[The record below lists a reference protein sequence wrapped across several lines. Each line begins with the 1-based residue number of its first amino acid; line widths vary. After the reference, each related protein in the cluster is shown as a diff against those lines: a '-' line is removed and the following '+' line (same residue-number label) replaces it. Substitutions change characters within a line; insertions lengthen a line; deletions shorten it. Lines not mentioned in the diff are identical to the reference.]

1 MGVLW
6 EKRVWRPYSK
16 LCYGVT
22 GPGQSAIVAPDDPL
36 YSVGTRTKECS
47 ENEQAG
53 LTAQLFRAC
62 HAHLFRGVFSNGQAC
77 LTRICGDSVLH
88 PRAVP
93 SNSDRRGTPCPYP
106 RKKPASR
113 ATPARHHNPAN
124 PLRSGPASTDA
135 LTTTCERRCAADAR
149 CGSPDVPA
157 GDKACQRS
165 RAWGFLARANRREI
179 HVTTRETDLYPPVK
193 TFLEGQGYVVK
204 SEVGAA
210 DVVAVR
216 GGEPPVIVEL
226 KLGFSLA
233 LVHQCVAR
241 LGVSDD
247 VYMAVERGKG
257 KRFLKATKDMTR
269 LCRRL
274 GLGLLTVRLSD
285 GLVQVHCDP
294 GPYAPRKNTK
304 RQGRLLKEFAARQ
317 GDPNDGGQTR
327 VGLITAYRQDALK
340 LALFLYEVG
349 ASKGADVARETGV
362 PRATTMMR
370 DDHYGWFEKV
380 EKGIYGLTPK
390 GAEAVARSGKVL
402 GG

>member
-1 MGVLW
+1 M
-6 EKRVWRPYSK
+6 
-16 LCYGVT
+16 
-22 GPGQSAIVAPDDPL
+22 
-36 YSVGTRTKECS
+36 
-47 ENEQAG
+47 
-53 LTAQLFRAC
+53 TA
-62 HAHLFRGVFSNGQAC
+62 
-77 LTRICGDSVLH
+77 
-88 PRAVP
+88 
-93 SNSDRRGTPCPYP
+93 
-106 RKKPASR
+106 
-113 ATPARHHNPAN
+113 
-124 PLRSGPASTDA
+124 
-135 LTTTCERRCAADAR
+135 
-149 CGSPDVPA
+149 
-157 GDKACQRS
+157 
-165 RAWGFLARANRREI
+165 
-179 HVTTRETDLYPPVK
+179 RETDLYPPVK

-241 LGVSDD
+241 LAVSDD

-294 GPYAPRKNTK
+294 GPYAPRKNAK
-304 RQGRLLKEFAARQ
+304 RQGRLLKEFVARQ

-340 LALFLYEVG
+340 LAMYLFEVG

-362 PRATTMMR
+362 ARATTMMR

-380 EKGIYGLTPK
+380 ETGIYGLTPK
-390 GAEAVARSGKVL
+390 GAEAVAQSGQVL
-402 GG
+402 GS

>member
-1 MGVLW
+1 MPTG
-6 EKRVWRPYSK
+6 
-16 LCYGVT
+16 LC
-22 GPGQSAIVAPDDPL
+22 
-36 YSVGTRTKECS
+36 E
-47 ENEQAG
+47 
-53 LTAQLFRAC
+53 
-62 HAHLFRGVFSNGQAC
+62 
-77 LTRICGDSVLH
+77 
-88 PRAVP
+88 
-93 SNSDRRGTPCPYP
+93 
-106 RKKPASR
+106 
-113 ATPARHHNPAN
+113 
-124 PLRSGPASTDA
+124 
-135 LTTTCERRCAADAR
+135 
-149 CGSPDVPA
+149 
-157 GDKACQRS
+157 
-165 RAWGFLARANRREI
+165 GFLAQANKTRKP
-179 HVTTRETDLYPPVK
+179 VTTRETDLYPPVK
-193 TFLEGQGYVVK
+193 AFLEGQGYVVK

-210 DVVAVR
+210 DVVAMR

-257 KRFLKATKDMTR
+257 KRFLKATKDMTK

-274 GLGLLTVRLSD
+274 GLGLMTVRLSD

-294 GPYAPRKNTK
+294 GPYAPRKNAK

-340 LALFLYEVG
+340 LAMYLFEVG

-362 PRATTMMR
+362 TRATTMMR

-380 EKGIYGLTPK
+380 DKGIYGLTPK
-390 GAEAVARSGKVL
+390 GAEAVAQSGQAL
-402 GG
+402 GS

>member
-1 MGVLW
+1 M
-6 EKRVWRPYSK
+6 
-16 LCYGVT
+16 
-22 GPGQSAIVAPDDPL
+22 
-36 YSVGTRTKECS
+36 
-47 ENEQAG
+47 
-53 LTAQLFRAC
+53 TA
-62 HAHLFRGVFSNGQAC
+62 
-77 LTRICGDSVLH
+77 
-88 PRAVP
+88 
-93 SNSDRRGTPCPYP
+93 
-106 RKKPASR
+106 
-113 ATPARHHNPAN
+113 
-124 PLRSGPASTDA
+124 
-135 LTTTCERRCAADAR
+135 
-149 CGSPDVPA
+149 
-157 GDKACQRS
+157 
-165 RAWGFLARANRREI
+165 
-179 HVTTRETDLYPPVK
+179 RETDLYPPVK

-241 LGVSDD
+241 LAVSDD

-294 GPYAPRKNTK
+294 GPYAPRKNAK

-340 LALFLYEVG
+340 LAMYLFEVG

-362 PRATTMMR
+362 ARATTMMR

-380 EKGIYGLTPK
+380 ETGIYGLTPK
-390 GAEAVARSGKVL
+390 GAEAVTQSGRVL
-402 GG
+402 GS

>member
-1 MGVLW
+1 M
-6 EKRVWRPYSK
+6 
-16 LCYGVT
+16 
-22 GPGQSAIVAPDDPL
+22 
-36 YSVGTRTKECS
+36 
-47 ENEQAG
+47 
-53 LTAQLFRAC
+53 
-62 HAHLFRGVFSNGQAC
+62 
-77 LTRICGDSVLH
+77 
-88 PRAVP
+88 
-93 SNSDRRGTPCPYP
+93 
-106 RKKPASR
+106 
-113 ATPARHHNPAN
+113 
-124 PLRSGPASTDA
+124 
-135 LTTTCERRCAADAR
+135 
-149 CGSPDVPA
+149 
-157 GDKACQRS
+157 
-165 RAWGFLARANRREI
+165 
-179 HVTTRETDLYPPVK
+179 TTRETDLYPPIK

-216 GGEPPVIVEL
+216 GGETPVIVEL

-241 LGVSDD
+241 LSVSDD

-257 KRFLKATKDMTR
+257 KRFLKAAKDMTR

-274 GLGLLTVRLSD
+274 GLGLMTVRLSD

-294 GPYAPRKNTK
+294 GPYSPRKNAK

-340 LALFLYEVG
+340 LAMYLYEVG

-362 PRATTMMR
+362 ARATTMMR

-380 EKGIYGLTPK
+380 EKGVYGLTPQ
-390 GAEAVARSGKVL
+390 GAEAVSQSGQVL
-402 GG
+402 GA